1 MDYKD
6 QNQEQG
12 PEVDPKGMEAPAADD
27 ASNTPIQFAGATPEE
42 AAQRQRECL
51 DHLMGKFDKWAT
63 WRQPFESLWN
73 EIYRL
78 YMSASKGQKT
88 PTRSKV
94 FLPIVFQV
102 IEAALPKVLNTVMGN
117 EEYYEVIPEKQDDI
131 ELLKADRIHNLLSYQ
146 LFKADF
152 YMKMVDYVKQLLLYG
167 TSYFMVFWKVKR
179 DWVWTRTPI
188 REEKQIMGFSLGSRI
203 VGWEETKEYKVTERR
218 PEVVPLDILDVFPD
232 PEASEPQEGCGLFV
246 RSWISHEDLKEQG
259 KGQFPIYGNT
269 DSNELMGSGST
280 DNYASRNER
289 STARGTNN
297 PEKQQKDRVE
307 LLTFWGK
314 YDLDGDGIREE
325 AEIVIANRSVIVKA
339 IANPF
344 HHQKRPIV
352 KTSLFPVPMEWYG
365 IGLIE
370 PIISL
375 FYELTTVRRQRID
388 NVNLI
393 LNRMWKVNSLAD
405 VDIDTLVS
413 SPNGIV
419 LTDDM
424 NAVEPLT
431 TPDVTSSSYND
442 AQIIQSD
449 IENVTAPRSV
459 QGIPQSGSLGR
470 TARGA
475 QLIISQ
481 ALEKFGMVSK
491 LVEERGIKQVLRFF
505 FQLDGQFID
514 SDEQL
519 REYGLAFQDMTP
531 EDLRM
536 EIKFRMKGVSDLV
549 GKEGKINQTISF
561 VGVFKDV
568 LDINTLVTM
577 ARKVWELQGF
587 DPKEIQGAVLPPA
600 PAERDQLS
608 GGVTEQALGNQAATN
623 GTAGTPSVPGVRN
636 S

>member
-1 MDYKD
+1 MDYQD
-6 QNQEQG
+6 EMQDDTN
-12 PEVDPKGMEAPAADD
+12 VDPKGAEAPTSDD
-27 ASNTPIQFAGATPEE
+27 ASNNPIQFAAETPE
-42 AAQRQRECL
+42 AAADLQRQCL
-51 DHLMGKFDKWAT
+51 DHLTSTFTKWAQ

-117 EEYYEVIPEKQDDI
+117 EEYYEIVPDVQDD
-131 ELLKADRIHNLLSYQ
+131 LAFAKADKIHTLMDWQ
-146 LFKADF
+146 LAKSDF
-152 YMKMVDYVKQLLLYG
+152 YMRMVHFVKQLLLYG
-167 TSYFMVFWKVKR
+167 TSYFLVFWKVKR
-179 DWVWTRTPI
+179 EWVWTRTPI
-188 REEKQIMGFSLGSRI
+188 RESKQILGFSLGSRI
-203 VGWEETKEYKVTERR
+203 VGWQEVKEYKVVDRR

-232 PEASEPQEGCGLFV
+232 PEASEPTEGKGLFI
-246 RSWISHEDLKEQG
+246 RSFISEDELKEQG

-269 DSNELMGSGST
+269 ESPELCGGT
-280 DNYASRNER
+280 NNDTYASRNQR
-289 STARGTNN
+289 SAARGHNN
-297 PEKQQKDRVE
+297 PEKESKERVE
-307 LLTFWGK
+307 LLTYWGK

-325 AEIVIANRSVIVKA
+325 CEIVIANRSVIVKA

-370 PIISL
+370 PIVSL

-424 NAVEPLT
+424 SAVEPLV

-491 LVEERGIKQVLRFF
+491 IVEDRAIKPVLRMY
-505 FQLDGQFID
+505 FQLNGQFID

-519 REYGLAFQDMTP
+519 REYGAAFDGLTP
-531 EDLRM
+531 EDFQM
-536 EIKFRMKGVSDLV
+536 ELKFRMKGVSDLV

-600 PAERDQLS
+600 PVNRDQQS
-608 GGVTEQALGNQAATN
+608 SGVTEQAMANQASTN